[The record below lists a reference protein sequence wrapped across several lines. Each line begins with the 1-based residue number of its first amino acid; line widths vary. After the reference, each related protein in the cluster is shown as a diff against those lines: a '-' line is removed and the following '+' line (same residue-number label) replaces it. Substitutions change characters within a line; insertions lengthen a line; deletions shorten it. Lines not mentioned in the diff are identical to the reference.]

1 MLLVPHPLLLDPFW
15 QHTVILLLNYTPL
28 TGATGAVI
36 NRPGTTI
43 PQKSVV
49 VRVCMRSQHRDAL
62 HDVVMVVTETESRLF
77 TRNKR
82 PSDDKEPS
90 EKKYFKAFYGGPVGL
105 PELYWLSKAEP
116 TALPPAEEVYPGLYH
131 GRSMAVFDWN
141 RDTQKSDEKQTET
154 KGNDASKVADKR
166 PEEQDAKEGE
176 SAAKMKAEPNVQET
190 NIWSDPDTKLFFGRA
205 AWVPGQLES
214 ELQEGESL
222 HSPVLDLVLLLYL
235 LVTRG

>member
-1 MLLVPHPLLLDPFW
+1 M
-15 QHTVILLLNYTPL
+15 
-28 TGATGAVI
+28 
-36 NRPGTTI
+36 
-43 PQKSVV
+43 
-49 VRVCMRSQHRDAL
+49 M
-62 HDVVMVVTETESRLF
+62 VTETESRLF

-82 PSDDKEPS
+82 PSDDKELPS

-141 RDTQKSDEKQTET
+141 RDTQKSDQKQTET
-154 KGNDASKVADKR
+154 KGTDASKVADKK

-214 ELQEGESL
+214 ELQEGEC
-222 HSPVLDLVLLLYL
+222 LLLCL
-235 LVTRG
+235 LASGRMHLEADVVVLCCRYVVRGATRGDNGRLPRPAAVQHDEPAPGQHRGPGRPRQAVAVLG